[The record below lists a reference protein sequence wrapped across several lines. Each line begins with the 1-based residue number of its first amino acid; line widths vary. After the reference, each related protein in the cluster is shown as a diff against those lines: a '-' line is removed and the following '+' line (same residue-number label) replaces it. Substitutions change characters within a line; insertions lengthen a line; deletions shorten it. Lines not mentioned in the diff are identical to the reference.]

1 MKNRT
6 LQEWQ
11 ALFKQQT
18 ASHLSIT
25 EFCKKYGIAQSSFY
39 KQKKALSAKTTS
51 HTPAT
56 FIKAQPPQTN
66 HASFI
71 KLQHQ
76 HTQLHLPKTISALWL
91 AELIKALA

>member
-6 LQEWQ
+6 QQEWQ

-18 ASHLSIT
+18 VSHLSIT
-25 EFCKKYGIAQSSFY
+25 EFCKKHRIAQSSFY
-39 KQKKALSAKTTS
+39 KHKKALTAKTNP
-51 HTPAT
+51 HTPTT
-56 FIKAQPPQTN
+56 FIKAQPQQTN